1 MTEHMIPAT
10 EHLPS
15 KTLSSKAQYCQKI
28 EGQGERMKSQ
38 DTDCKKIFV
47 NNI

>member
-15 KTLSSKAQYCQKI
+15 KTLSSKAQKI